1 MTAETR
7 LHPRDVAD
15 PELRQL
21 VREAGDAQDAVYD
34 ALQAFADALYT
45 EAVQVKGQSP
55 QAADLMIRSILV
67 QVGEELAHEWTYGP
81 DAP

>member
-1 MTAETR
+1 MTTETR

-21 VREAGDAQDAVYD
+21 VREAGDAQDAAYD

-45 EAVQVKGQSP
+45 EAVRVKGQSP
-55 QAADLMIRSILV
+55 QQADLMIRGILV
-67 QVGEELAHEWTYGP
+67 QVGEELAHDWTYGP
-81 DAP
+81 EAP

>member
-67 QVGEELAHEWTYGP
+67 QVGEELAHDWTYGP